1 MAKRPAKSRRIPID
15 LTPVPRR
22 AAWPLLVWSRRV
34 HGALLPAAGA
44 GAGVACWLVDDI
56 WTNVGFG
63 LPIVGALAMLL
74 IGGLRFWPRALLRH
88 ANGWAGLVAL
98 GFVAWGALSF
108 YDAGSGPLRDVGLG
122 GEFGRKI
129 IGDRDA
135 AGMWRLAG
143 YGVAGLAFLAPTGA
157 WRLVASIATATGRIT
172 TDVVITYASALGS
185 MGQRAADAVSRWSQR
200 RREAMARRTYV
211 TAAVD
216 EASAPPWLEPEPPP
230 PTLEPPP
237 APIEAVALEEPEE
250 EPASVDDLPKPE
262 MAPEKEPVA
271 PVPAVPAASPPAST
285 SALAGSIMLEA
296 AADAGGWRLPSLDI
310 LDHAPA
316 SVPSQI
322 DNEARARLLEQSLS
336 SYGIDASVV
345 EINPGPAVTQ
355 FGVEPG
361 WVRRF
366 KEVRV
371 RDADGKQVL
380 DERGKPVVRR
390 EEVSRTR
397 VKVDA
402 IANLDKDLAMAM
414 AAPSIRIEAPVPG
427 KSMVGIEVPNATSEV
442 VSLRSILES
451 PTFAKLR
458 AKSKL
463 AMALGKGSGGDPV
476 VADLATMPHLLIA
489 GATGS
494 GKSVCINAVLVCI
507 LMQATP
513 QEVRLLLIDPK
524 RVEMAAFNSVPHL
537 AAPVIVDVE
546 KVVGALKWAIQE
558 MEERYKRFAKV
569 GARNLES
576 YNSNQR
582 VVEPLPYLV
591 IAVDELA
598 DLMMAAPYDI
608 EHSLTR
614 LAQLGR
620 ATGIHL
626 VVATQRPSVDVVTGL
641 IKANFPTRISFA
653 VASLVDSRT
662 ILDSAGAE
670 KLLGRGD
677 MLYLPQDAPKPTR
690 IQGVFVSDREIERV
704 VRAWNSQTSV
714 RPPARM
720 TMEEQS
726 LSKPAGRPVES
737 AAIVPPPAEE
747 PAAVPEAP
755 ALTEDLPTAPEPGE
769 NDDPLLVQAR
779 EMAQQNTRLSPS
791 LLSRR
796 LKIGYTKAKRLME
809 ELEAEGQIDQEQEL
823 AR

>member
-1 MAKRPAKSRRIPID
+1 
-15 LTPVPRR
+15 
-22 AAWPLLVWSRRV
+22 
-34 HGALLPAAGA
+34 
-44 GAGVACWLVDDI
+44 
-56 WTNVGFG
+56 
-63 LPIVGALAMLL
+63 
-74 IGGLRFWPRALLRH
+74 
-88 ANGWAGLVAL
+88 
-98 GFVAWGALSF
+98 
-108 YDAGSGPLRDVGLG
+108 
-122 GEFGRKI
+122 
-129 IGDRDA
+129 
-135 AGMWRLAG
+135 
-143 YGVAGLAFLAPTGA
+143 
-157 WRLVASIATATGRIT
+157 
-172 TDVVITYASALGS
+172 
-185 MGQRAADAVSRWSQR
+185 
-200 RREAMARRTYV
+200 
-211 TAAVD
+211 
-216 EASAPPWLEPEPPP
+216 
-230 PTLEPPP
+230 
-237 APIEAVALEEPEE
+237 
-250 EPASVDDLPKPE
+250 

-271 PVPAVPAASPPAST
+271 PVPAEPAASPPV
-285 SALAGSIMLEA
+285 SAGTLAGSIMLEA

-316 SVPSQI
+316 SVPSQT

-366 KEVRV
+366 KDVRV

-427 KSMVGIEVPNATSEV
+427 KSMVGIEVPNTTSEV

-451 PTFAKLR
+451 PAFAKLR

-476 VADLATMPHLLIA
+476 VADLANMPHLLIA

-524 RVEMAAFNSVPHL
+524 RVEMAAFNSIPHL

-720 TMEEQS
+720 TLEEQS
-726 LSKPAGRPVES
+726 PSKPAGRPVES

-747 PAAVPEAP
+747 PAAVPEAL
-755 ALTEDLPTAPEPGE
+755 ALTEDLPTALEPGE